1 MGIEE
6 LEQEEYKDII
16 DNTGLNMKPDGTN
29 DGMVYMPEDRQQLD
43 PNNPFDPNNDNIE
56 YTEQTDE
63 QGNQIPD
70 LRFDQTQNS
79 DEEQPEIEREHE
91 IVTVDDFER
100 EEELSDIASMEQPV
114 PEIPEQPMEEDQY
127 EQVDF
132 EIPEIPD
139 TLLPDG
145 QEEIPDG
152 QEEAEEEVSG
162 PPAGT
167 TMVANNQPEREEADV
182 LPDGKVVDDKKWK
195 TKTGEKKKA
204 RRKRK

>member
-1 MGIEE
+1 
-6 LEQEEYKDII
+6 
-16 DNTGLNMKPDGTN
+16 
-29 DGMVYMPEDRQQLD
+29 
-43 PNNPFDPNNDNIE
+43 
-56 YTEQTDE
+56 
-63 QGNQIPD
+63 
-70 LRFDQTQNS
+70 
-79 DEEQPEIEREHE
+79 
-91 IVTVDDFER
+91 
-100 EEELSDIASMEQPV
+100 
-114 PEIPEQPMEEDQY
+114 MEEDQY

-182 LPDGKVVDDKKWK
+182 LPDGKVVDGKKWK
-195 TKTGEKKKA
+195 TKTGEKKKV

>member
-1 MGIEE
+1 
-6 LEQEEYKDII
+6 
-16 DNTGLNMKPDGTN
+16 
-29 DGMVYMPEDRQQLD
+29 
-43 PNNPFDPNNDNIE
+43 
-56 YTEQTDE
+56 
-63 QGNQIPD
+63 
-70 LRFDQTQNS
+70 
-79 DEEQPEIEREHE
+79 
-91 IVTVDDFER
+91 
-100 EEELSDIASMEQPV
+100 
-114 PEIPEQPMEEDQY
+114 MEEDQY

-132 EIPEIPD
+132 DIPEIPD

-145 QEEIPDG
+145 QEELPDEQEELPDG

-182 LPDGKVVDDKKWK
+182 LPDGKVVDGKKWK